1 MALRPS
7 PQQPPTPAAAPRH
20 EQRDRG
26 QGGSLA
32 PRHERSDLTRRDPAP
47 RQGRGGYLPAE
58 GEGAELRAAEGDFP
72 QPRTSPAPARR
83 SHPAAAA
90 PLLLLAHGSRDPRH
104 AATVEALAD
113 AIRELRPE
121 LPVTTAYLDHCAP
134 RIAQVAPRLTDAI
147 AVPLLLNRAFHAKH
161 DIPAALRAAGST
173 IPVADVLG
181 PSPLLL
187 DALDRRLAETGLD
200 VTDPAVRARTGI
212 VLAAAGS
219 SDPAANATTRAVA
232 ATWQRTRGW
241 AAVTTAYAS
250 ATTPTV
256 TDALTTLRRTP
267 TVHTTAVA
275 PYLLAPGL
283 LPDRIATAAATA
295 DHLAT
300 PLGAAPELT
309 RLVLT
314 RHHEAAL
321 AADAPAVHTA

>member
-1 MALRPS
+1 MR
-7 PQQPPTPAAAPRH
+7 
-20 EQRDRG
+20 
-26 QGGSLA
+26 
-32 PRHERSDLTRRDPAP
+32 
-47 RQGRGGYLPAE
+47 
-58 GEGAELRAAEGDFP
+58 
-72 QPRTSPAPARR
+72 
-83 SHPAAAA
+83 

-219 SDPAANATTRAVA
+219 SDPAANATTRAMA

-256 TDALTTLRRTP
+256 TDALTTLRHAP

-295 DHLAT
+295 DHLAPT
-300 PLGAAPELT
+300 LGAAPELA

-314 RHHEAAL
+314 RHTEAAS
-321 AADAPAVHTA
+321 ATAPNARTA